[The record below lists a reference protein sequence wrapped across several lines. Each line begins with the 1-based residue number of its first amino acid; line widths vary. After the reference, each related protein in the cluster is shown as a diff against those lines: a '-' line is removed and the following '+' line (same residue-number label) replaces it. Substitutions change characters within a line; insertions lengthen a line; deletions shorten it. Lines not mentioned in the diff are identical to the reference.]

1 MKADS
6 KVYYPYLDMLKFL
19 SCMFIVCIHTKL
31 GAFFPSNLSKLLGE
45 LCNSAVPIFF
55 IVSSFLLW
63 RKIKFRS
70 SDFGVIKYFVKR
82 LAILYGVWTVVLLPT
97 WFLGFLG
104 KHPDDWL
111 FYLPIKLFVW
121 GAPHGSWFI
130 VSLIYGVLTVYVCN
144 RYLGR
149 YISTAIFFIVDFYIR
164 LCFNG
169 SIQDP
174 LGVYY
179 NSAEFSMW
187 LSPFVSLF
195 PLQVGYW
202 LSMYSTSETAS
213 KQGWL
218 IVLCV
223 VVLRYINSWGVIDA
237 LLQYAFIVLV
247 VRLCL
252 HAIPKEESHD
262 YTTFRKMSIIIYFT
276 HFVVD
281 ICFREL
287 AKRQLISYEGGGKR
301 VSFCDCFMFC
311 FCIYCSSITAE
322 A

>member
-70 SDFGVIKYFVKR
+70 SDLGVIRHFVKR

-130 VSLIYGVLTVYVCN
+130 VSLIYGFLTVYVCN

-149 YISTAIFFIVDFYIR
+149 YISTAIFFIVYFYIR

-169 SIQDP
+169 SIMDP

-252 HAIPKEESHD
+252 HAVPKEESHD

-281 ICFREL
+281 LCFREL
-287 AKRQLISYEGGGKR
+287 AKRQLISYEGGKR
-301 VSFCDCFMFC
+301 VSICGCVMFC

>member
-70 SDFGVIKYFVKR
+70 SDLGVIRHFVKR

-130 VSLIYGVLTVYVCN
+130 VSLIYGFLTVYVCN

-149 YISTAIFFIVDFYIR
+149 YISTAIFFIVYFYIR

-169 SIQDP
+169 SIMDP
-174 LGVYY
+174 LGYITIVQ
-179 NSAEFSMW
+179 SLVCGFLL
-187 LSPFVSLF
+187 LS
-195 PLQVGYW
+195 
-202 LSMYSTSETAS
+202 
-213 KQGWL
+213 
-218 IVLCV
+218 
-223 VVLRYINSWGVIDA
+223 
-237 LLQYAFIVLV
+237 
-247 VRLCL
+247 
-252 HAIPKEESHD
+252 H
-262 YTTFRKMSIIIYFT
+262 
-276 HFVVD
+276 
-281 ICFREL
+281 
-287 AKRQLISYEGGGKR
+287 
-301 VSFCDCFMFC
+301 
-311 FCIYCSSITAE
+311 CSRCK
-322 A
+322 